1 MLRYQTEIII
11 QKPIGEV
18 TRLFAN
24 RAYLSKW
31 QPGLL
36 SNEQVES
43 YPLPKY
49 KLMLAFG
56 RRKMVMTETIIRNE
70 LPGYFEGTYEMK
82 GVYNRICNTF
92 ESTDAGTTRWICANE
107 FRFSGLMRLIAA
119 FMPGSFRKQS
129 EMIMGNFKR
138 FAEASIGKG

>member
-1 MLRYQTEIII
+1 MLRYQTEIVI
-11 QKPIGEV
+11 QKPIQEV

-24 RAYLSKW
+24 RAHLTKW
-31 QPGLL
+31 QPGIL
-36 SNEQVES
+36 STQQIES

-49 KLMLAFG
+49 KLMLSFG

-92 ESTDAGTTRWICANE
+92 ESTDAGTTRWICVNE

-119 FMPGSFRKQS
+119 FMPGSFRKQT

-138 FAEASIGKG
+138 FAEASKS

>member
-1 MLRYQTEIII
+1 
-11 QKPIGEV
+11 
-18 TRLFAN
+18 
-24 RAYLSKW
+24 
-31 QPGLL
+31 
-36 SNEQVES
+36 
-43 YPLPKY
+43 
-49 KLMLAFG
+49 MLAFG

-92 ESTDAGTTRWICANE
+92 ESPAPGTTRWICANE

-119 FMPGSFRKQS
+119 FMKGSFKKQS

-138 FAEASIGKG
+138 FAEASKSLRRRRRRRLFNLICTRLLFPAYCLLLPTPCYFD

>member
-1 MLRYQTEIII
+1 MLRYQTEIVIH
-11 QKPIGEV
+11 KPIQEI

-24 RAYLSKW
+24 RALMSKW

-36 SNEQVES
+36 STEQIES

-56 RRKMVMTETIIRNE
+56 RRKMVMTETVIRNE
-70 LPGYFEGTYEMK
+70 LPEYFEGTYEMK
-82 GVYNRICNTF
+82 GVFNRICNTF
-92 ESTDAGTTRWICANE
+92 ESTASGTTRWICVNE

-119 FMPGSFRKQS
+119 FMPGSFKKQS

-138 FAEASIGKG
+138 FAEGRKG